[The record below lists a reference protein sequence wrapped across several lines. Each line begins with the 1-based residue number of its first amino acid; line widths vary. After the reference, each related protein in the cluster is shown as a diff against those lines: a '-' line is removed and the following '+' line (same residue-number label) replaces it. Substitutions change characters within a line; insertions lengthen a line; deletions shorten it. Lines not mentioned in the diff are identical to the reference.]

1 MLFMSC
7 VCHALAAVYGCLVIT
22 CWQRADLLALVVMFN
37 FVSVT
42 FPCGTCI
49 LGQVWLLIVSTP
61 YLCRLSYF
69 VDEIGHRLFPT
80 AVIENNRWCIIV

>member
-7 VCHALAAVYGCLVIT
+7 VCRALAAVYCCLVIT

-69 VDEIGHRLFPT
+69 VDESVIGCFPLRSLKT
-80 AVIENNRWCIIV
+80 IGGA